1 MQNNLVYQNIVR
13 TFASLKQG
21 SRLVVNG
28 LIRYFVGYKPNQYI
42 RNFQQVL
49 LHRLDFLFI
58 GVRLFLV
65 FNSLGKGRNHTPPI
79 RVKKQPR
86 RGVYTIGCK

>member
-1 MQNNLVYQNIVR
+1 MQNNLVHQNIVR

-42 RNFQQVL
+42 RNFQQVR
-49 LHRLDFLFI
+49 LHRLEFF
-58 GVRLFLV
+58 VY
-65 FNSLGKGRNHTPPI
+65 
-79 RVKKQPR
+79 
-86 RGVYTIGCK
+86 RGSAFSCFQLAR